1 MDARNYIC
9 DIDTL
14 KTLETDMPERTVKSA
29 ERTLALF
36 ELFSERQAGLT
47 VGQIAEGLHAPQPSI
62 SMLVKSL
69 ANLGY
74 LEHDRTTR
82 LYTPS
87 IRVVLLGS
95 WIERRFKETQSL
107 VKRLDAIQRRVKET
121 SYIAIQNRVYA
132 QYVME
137 QRSAKPAQLDI
148 FSGNVVHLTQS
159 ACGRALLALKPDS
172 EVAALIKRCNA
183 EVDDDRFKIK
193 RNDSLR
199 MISDIRKKGYAKT
212 ANASTRVQGIGAIAM
227 TFQLPGS
234 STALAV
240 GVGATIGN
248 LERKHAMIL
257 DSLREFKM
265 AFSD

>member
-1 MDARNYIC
+1 MS
-9 DIDTL
+9 
-14 KTLETDMPERTVKSA
+14 ERTIKSA

-36 ELFSERQAGLT
+36 ELFSERQGGLT
-47 VGQIAEGLHAPQPSI
+47 VGQIAEGLHVPQPSV
-62 SMLVKSL
+62 SMLVKNL

-74 LEHDRTTR
+74 LEHDRASR
-82 LYTPS
+82 QYTPS

-137 QRSAKPAQLDI
+137 QRSAKPTRLYI
-148 FSGNVVHLTQS
+148 YSGNTVHLTQS

-172 EVAALIKRCNA
+172 EISALVRRCNA
-183 EVDDDRFKIK
+183 EVNDDRFKVK
-193 RNDSLR
+193 RTDALR
-199 MISDIRKKGYAKT
+199 MIAEIRRDGYAKT
-212 ANASTRVQGIGAIAM
+212 TNVSSRVQGVGAIAM

-240 GVGATIGN
+240 GVGATIVD
-248 LERKHAMIL
+248 LERKKDMIL
-257 DSLREFKM
+257 ESLREFKR
-265 AFSD
+265 AFTD

>member
-1 MDARNYIC
+1 
-9 DIDTL
+9 
-14 KTLETDMPERTVKSA
+14 MPERSIKSA

-36 ELFSERQAGLT
+36 ELFSERQEGLT
-47 VGQIAEGLHAPQPSI
+47 VGQIAAGLHAPQPSI
-62 SMLVKSL
+62 SMLVRNL

-74 LEHDRTTR
+74 LEHDQASR

-137 QRSAKPAQLDI
+137 QRSVKPTRLDI
-148 FSGNVVHLTQS
+148 FSGNTVHLTQS

-172 EVAALIKRCNA
+172 EITALIKRCNA
-183 EVDDDRFKIK
+183 EVNDDRFKIK
-193 RNDSLR
+193 RTDALR
-199 MISDIRKKGYAKT
+199 MISEIRKSGYAKT
-212 ANASTRVQGIGAIAM
+212 TNVSSRVQGVGAIAM

-234 STALAV
+234 NTALAV
-240 GVGATIGN
+240 GVGATIGA
-248 LERKHAMIL
+248 LERKQGIIL
-257 DSLREFKM
+257 DSLREFKR
-265 AFSD
+265 AFAD